1 MILVFVAVLAA
12 AARRFAAQF
21 RAFAHL
27 RQDLRRQARELEAA
41 RASLKREVEEHHAT
55 AATLHQSQKMEA
67 LGQLTGGIAHDFN
80 NLLMAVLGSLALLR
94 PRLLAGDAKGRRLLD
109 NAVAGANRGAAL
121 TQRLLAFSRRQ
132 VLRPE
137 AVDLGELLQ
146 GMGDLLRRSAG
157 PNHRVAIAVPPGL
170 PAVSVDPNQLEL
182 ALLNLVINARDATP
196 GAGEIRV
203 AARGD
208 EARPRP
214 GEALAPGPYVV
225 LSVTD
230 EGEGMDEATLAR
242 AAEPFFTTKGV
253 GKGTGLG
260 LSMVHGLAEQSG
272 GRLALRSRKGVGT
285 VAELWLRPAPPSERP
300 AAAADPGPPAQ
311 ASRRLSVLLVDDDP
325 LVLASTAGML
335 EELGHGVVEAEGPA
349 PALDRVR
356 SGLPVDLVVTD
367 YGMPGM
373 SGTDLTRELRRLR
386 PGLPVILATGYGDM
400 PAEPP
405 RGVTS
410 LRKPFGQAVLGAAI
424 EDSIARVAGKAL
436 SPHRGERVG

>member
-1 MILVFVAVLAA
+1 
-12 AARRFAAQF
+12 
-21 RAFAHL
+21 
-27 RQDLRRQARELEAA
+27 
-41 RASLKREVEEHHAT
+41 
-55 AATLHQSQKMEA
+55 
-67 LGQLTGGIAHDFN
+67 
-80 NLLMAVLGSLALLR
+80 
-94 PRLLAGDAKGRRLLD
+94 
-109 NAVAGANRGAAL
+109 
-121 TQRLLAFSRRQ
+121 
-132 VLRPE
+132 
-137 AVDLGELLQ
+137 
-146 GMGDLLRRSAG
+146 MGDLLRRSVG
-157 PNHRVAIAVPPGL
+157 PNHRIAVAVPPGL

-182 ALLNLVINARDATP
+182 ALLNLVLNARDATP
-196 GAGEIRV
+196 GAGEIRIE
-203 AARGD
+203 ARGD
-208 EARPRP
+208 EAGPRP
-214 GEALAPGPYVV
+214 DGTLAPGPYVV

-242 AAEPFFTTKGV
+242 ATEPFFTTKGV

-260 LSMVHGLAEQSG
+260 LSMVFGLAEQSG

-285 VAELWLRPAPPSERP
+285 VAELWLRPAAP
-300 AAAADPGPPAQ
+300 AAPPAEAAEPEPPAR

-356 SGLPVDLVVTD
+356 AGLPVDLVVTD

-386 PGLPVILATGYGDM
+386 PGLPVILATGHGEM
-400 PAEPP
+400 TAEAP

-424 EDSIARVAGKAL
+424 EDSLARAG
-436 SPHRGERVG
+436 